1 VLAVLLLIAFGG
13 LIAQSRRIGLLD
25 RRLRRLTQGESGRS
39 IEGVL
44 EAHLER
50 VQRVTGDVDA
60 LMARATVLEADSRRA
75 FSRIGLVRFNPF
87 EDTGGNQSFALALL
101 DSRADGVVVSSL
113 HTRAAT
119 RVYAK
124 AISGGKPEAALSDEE
139 QQALEQARGDGLGRR
154 ALAERVAAERG
165 PSDR

>member
-1 VLAVLLLIAFGG
+1 MLAVLLAIALAG
-13 LIAQSRRIGLLD
+13 LFAQSRRIGLLD

-44 EAHLER
+44 EAHLEK
-50 VQRVTGDVDA
+50 VQRISGDVDA

-101 DSRADGVVVSSL
+101 DSREDGVVVSGL
-113 HTRAAT
+113 HTRGAT

-124 AISGGKPEAALSDEE
+124 AIAAGKPEAALSDEE
-139 QQALEQARGDGLGRR
+139 QQAVEQARGEALGRR
-154 ALAERVAAERG
+154 ALADRVAAERG
-165 PSDR
+165 ASVR

>member
-1 VLAVLLLIAFGG
+1 MAFGG

-25 RRLRRLTQGESGRS
+25 RRLRRFTQGQSGRS
-39 IEGVL
+39 LEGVL
-44 EAHLER
+44 EGQLEQ
-50 VQRVTGDVDA
+50 VQRLTGDVET

-101 DSRADGVVVSSL
+101 DSREDGIVVSGL

-124 AISGGKPEAALSDEE
+124 AISGGRPEAPLSDEE
-139 QQALEQARGDGLGRR
+139 QTAVEQASGEGLGRR
-154 ALAERVAAERG
+154 ELADRVAGERG
-165 PSDR
+165 ATER